1 MGQYA
6 GVDYKLTLCLFYVDY
21 NTVTMP
27 ESTLTVCQSR
37 LYLKSGT
44 LDSDSGLRADLIVD
58 PYGPGKEGLDPELGG
73 EGGQQL
79 TQVLLGTLLA
89 VQQKNF

>member
-1 MGQYA
+1 
-6 GVDYKLTLCLFYVDY
+6 
-21 NTVTMP
+21 MP
-27 ESTLTVCQSR
+27 ESTLTLCQSR
-37 LYLKSGT
+37 LYHQSGT
-44 LDSDSGLRADLIVD
+44 LDSDSGLRADLVVD
-58 PYGPGKEGLDPELGG
+58 PYSTGKEGLDPELGG

>member
-1 MGQYA
+1 MPVSA
-6 GVDYKLTLCLFYVDY
+6 LTLCKG
-21 NTVTMP
+21 
-27 ESTLTVCQSR
+27 R
-37 LYLKSGT
+37 LYPQSGT
-44 LDSDSGLRADLIVD
+44 LDLDSGLQADLVVD

-89 VQQKNF
+89 VKQEEF